1 MSADDLPAEVL
12 NNGPRQPGVGM
23 AVRKRRWPWIALT
36 AVVLTVA
43 AVGISGFLVYQDAM
57 RVRDSGTQCRTFTRN
72 RWILV
77 KRTVCRSGRSSTRSS
92 A

>member
-43 AVGISGFLVYQDAM
+43 A
-57 RVRDSGTQCRTFTRN
+57 N
-72 RWILV
+72 RFAGGNAGSLDH
-77 KRTVCRSGRSSTRSS
+77 
-92 A
+92 

>member
-43 AVGISGFLVYQDAM
+43 AVGISGFLV
-57 RVRDSGTQCRTFTRN
+57 SG
-72 RWILV
+72 
-77 KRTVCRSGRSSTRSS
+77 GRIIISKLR
-92 A
+92 AAFLANA